1 MELILGPT
9 TNWRQCNGA
18 TLSKTTYPELFAVI
32 GYTYGGSGDNFE
44 LPNLRGK
51 FVTGVGPDSW
61 NNTLNETGGRSDAIL
76 PAHNHDITDP
86 GHNHDFTLQN
96 RLVLPNME
104 MVIRNL
110 EIKTYRLIT
119 HSLALL

>member
-1 MELILGPT
+1 MIWPGGTNTWPT

-51 FVTGVGPDSW
+51 FVTGVGL
-61 NNTLNETGGRSDAIL
+61 TVGTI
-76 PAHNHDITDP
+76 
-86 GHNHDFTLQN
+86 F
-96 RLVLPNME
+96 
-104 MVIRNL
+104 
-110 EIKTYRLIT
+110 
-119 HSLALL
+119 